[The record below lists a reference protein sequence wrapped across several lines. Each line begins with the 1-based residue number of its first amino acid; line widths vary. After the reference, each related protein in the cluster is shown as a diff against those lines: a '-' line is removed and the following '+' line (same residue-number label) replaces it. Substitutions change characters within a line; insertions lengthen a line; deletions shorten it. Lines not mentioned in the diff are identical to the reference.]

1 MKSRPKIANPS
12 FGENVSQ
19 PEKLAPRHL
28 AEIQL
33 VDSRLTGSGER
44 DAPTG
49 ERALHGQGWTIFDL

>member
-1 MKSRPKIANPS
+1 MKSHPKIANPS

-44 DAPTG
+44 DAPG
-49 ERALHGQGWTIFDL
+49 ERALHLQGWTMFDL